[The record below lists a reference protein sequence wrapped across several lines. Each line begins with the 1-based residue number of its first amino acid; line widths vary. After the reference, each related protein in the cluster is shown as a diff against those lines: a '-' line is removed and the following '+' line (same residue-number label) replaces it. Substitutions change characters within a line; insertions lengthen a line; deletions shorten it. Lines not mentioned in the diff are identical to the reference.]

1 MRGLRGAPL
10 LAALVVGLGL
20 MPAAVRADT
29 APPPSPPPRPE
40 PPRSLVVAL
49 PLVNP
54 RLQAG
59 VVRGREV
66 ILARGFEVEL
76 ARILARR
83 LGARVDGF
91 VYTPSAPRLLAS
103 SQSGWHLAVGGIE
116 AVAGR
121 RAAAD
126 VTRPYLTTDVAV
138 VARRGLE
145 SPRRLA
151 DLRAARV
158 CAVSGTDAARVV
170 SAHVR
175 PRRPP
180 LLVAGVERLQTVLRT
195 GACDAALVPAL
206 DVGRFVEGLRRQL
219 GPVVGRIEHGRGFA
233 ILVRRGTGLD
243 VAVVDRELARL
254 ARDGTLGRLAQTWLG
269 LDPAALRVIR

>member
-1 MRGLRGAPL
+1 MSGLRGAPL
-10 LAALVVGLGL
+10 LVALIVGLGL
-20 MPAAVRADT
+20 MPAAVRADN
-29 APPPSPPPRPE
+29 APPTSPLPQPDT
-40 PPRSLVVAL
+40 PRSLVVAL
-49 PLVNP
+49 PLSNP

-76 ARILARR
+76 ARTLARR

-91 VYTPSAPRLLAS
+91 VYTPSAPRLLAA

-116 AVAGR
+116 PVAGP

-126 VTRPYLTTDVAV
+126 VTRPYLPTDVAV

-145 SPRRLA
+145 PPHRLA
-151 DLRAARV
+151 DLRAALV
-158 CAVSGTDAARVV
+158 CAVRGTDAARVV
-170 SAHVR
+170 SARVR
-175 PRRPP
+175 PRRTP
-180 LLVAGVERLQTVLRT
+180 LLLAGGERLQTVLRT

-206 DVGRFVEGLRRQL
+206 DVGRFVERHRRQL
-219 GPVVGRIEHGRGFA
+219 GPVVGRIEHGRGYG

-243 VAVVDRELARL
+243 VGAVDRELARL
-254 ARDGTLGRLAQTWLG
+254 ARDGTLGRLAETWLG
-269 LDPAALRVIR
+269 LDPAALRVLR

>member
-1 MRGLRGAPL
+1 MKGLRGAPL
-10 LAALVVGLGL
+10 LVALVVGLGL
-20 MPAAVRADT
+20 MPAAVRADN
-29 APPPSPPPRPE
+29 APPTSPPPLLV

-49 PLVNP
+49 PLSNP

-76 ARILARR
+76 ARMLARR
-83 LGARVDGF
+83 LGARLDGF

-116 AVAGR
+116 PVPGP

-138 VARRGLE
+138 VVRRGLE
-145 SPRRLA
+145 PPRRLA
-151 DLRAARV
+151 DLRAALV
-158 CAVSGTDAARVV
+158 CAVRGSDAAEVV
-170 SAHVR
+170 SSRVR
-175 PRRPP
+175 PRRLP
-180 LLVAGVERLQTVLRT
+180 LLLAGVERLQTVLRT

-206 DVGRFVEGLRRQL
+206 DVGRFVEGHRRQL

-243 VAVVDRELARL
+243 VGAVDRELARL
-254 ARDGTLGRLAQTWLG
+254 ARDGTLGRLAQMWLG
-269 LDPAALRVIR
+269 LDPAALGVLR